1 MKKILIAGAAAVTAG
16 TLIFGAALATDN
28 DSTDDSSS
36 MMGGD
41 CMMLGMMGNGM
52 MGQGRMRHGRMH
64 RGRRMSAMA
73 EGRLAYLKAE
83 LDIAKDQEASWEAY
97 AEAVNDRATS
107 MQGMHQSMA
116 ALMDDGTAIDR
127 MEARITGMEAM
138 LDAMKAVKPTTEALY
153 AVLSEEQKEKADE
166 LIGMGCGAM

>member
-1 MKKILIAGAAAVTAG
+1 MKKILIAGAAVVMAS
-16 TLIFGAALATDN
+16 TLVFGAALATN
-28 DSTDDSSS
+28 DSGTDDSSS

-41 CMMLGMMGNGM
+41 CMMLGMMGQGM
-52 MGQGRMRHGRMH
+52 MGKGRMRHGRMH
-64 RGRRMSAMA
+64 RGGRMSAMA

-83 LDIAKDQEASWEAY
+83 LEITQEQEAAWDTY
-97 AEAVNDRATS
+97 AEAVNDRATT

-116 ALMDDGTAIDR
+116 ALMDDGSAIDR

-138 LDAMKAVKPTTEALY
+138 LEAMKAVKPPTEALY
-153 AVLSEEQKEKADE
+153 AVLGKEQKEKADE

>member
-1 MKKILIAGAAAVTAG
+1 MKKLLVAGATVLTVGALMFG
-16 TLIFGAALATDN
+16 TALAADGE
-28 DSTDDSSS
+28 SPDDASS

-41 CMMLGMMGNGM
+41 CVMLGMMGHGM

-64 RGRRMSAMA
+64 RGRRMNAMA

-83 LDIAKDQEASWEAY
+83 LNISKDQEEAWDTY
-97 AEAVNDRATS
+97 AEAVKDRAAT
-107 MQGMHQSMA
+107 MQGMHQTMM

-127 MEARITGMEAM
+127 MEARIAGMEAM
-138 LDAMKAVKPTTEALY
+138 LDSMKAVKPATEALY
-153 AVLSEEQKEKADE
+153 AVLSKEQKEKADD